1 MQKKNE
7 KKTAKFQESAKT
19 KSGSDYHPTFFNF
32 SESQALG

>member
-1 MQKKNE
+1 MKKKSE
-7 KKTAKFQESAKT
+7 KKTGNIQESAKT

>member
-1 MQKKNE
+1 MQKKSE
-7 KKTAKFQESAKT
+7 KKPTKIQESAKT